1 MNNAF
6 KVTTNNNASPLTNAI
21 DRGNELQ
28 SEFIKSLSKDQRN
41 MLSKLHFNVKD
52 VKEFLSFQDSGYDE
66 LSPALEAECELAKQ
80 VLNFTDLAE
89 IIALEEN
96 GFA

>member
-1 MNNAF
+1 MNNAL
-6 KVTTNNNASPLTNAI
+6 KVTTNDNASPLTKAI

-28 SEFIKSLSKDQRN
+28 GEFIKSLSKEQRN

-52 VKEFLSFQDSGYDE
+52 VKEFHFQYSGYDE